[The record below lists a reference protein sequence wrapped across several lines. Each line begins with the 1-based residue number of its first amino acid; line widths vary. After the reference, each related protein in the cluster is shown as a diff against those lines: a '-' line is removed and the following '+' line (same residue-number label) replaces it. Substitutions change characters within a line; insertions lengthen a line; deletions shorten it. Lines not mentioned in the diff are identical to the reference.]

1 MRLNLPR
8 LLHALVIGGCAVLA
22 APLPAKVEL
31 VQQPDGA
38 WQLRREGKPYVI
50 LGAGGVDHLELL
62 AKLGGNSIRTWGIKQ
77 LEETDASGKNL
88 LDRAH
93 ALGLTVSPGIWVQQ
107 PRHGFNL
114 DDPKQVEK
122 QRVAVREAIRRYK
135 DHPAILVWGLGN
147 EVEIQRKP
155 EEYPRIFRELN
166 ELARIVKAEDP
177 DHPVM
182 TILAG
187 ASEPKIRAVMENY
200 PEIDIL
206 GINSYGS
213 SAGVPEKL
221 RATGWT
227 KPYIQTEYG
236 PKGPWECEKTDWDA
250 AIEPPPGEKAE
261 SYRKAYEANAVGFR
275 SQCLGTYAFKWGTK
289 QEVTSTWFGLFL
301 DTGEKTPSV
310 DAIARCWTGQWPEN
324 RSPMITKV
332 EADFV
337 NQTVAPGSAR
347 PLTIRADDAEGDVLA
362 SEAWVMAEAAKP
374 LIGGDKEAV
383 PARIDGCFTA
393 SAPLAYTF
401 RAPGQPGNYRAFVKV
416 SDGRGG
422 ACTQSLAFRV
432 E

>member
-1 MRLNLPR
+1 
-8 LLHALVIGGCAVLA
+8 VVLA
-22 APLPAKVEL
+22 APMPAKVEL

-38 WQLRREGKPYVI
+38 WQLLREGKPYAI

-77 LEETDASGKNL
+77 LEETDASGRNL

-114 DDPKQVEK
+114 DDPRQVGK
-122 QRVAVREAIRRYK
+122 QREAVREAVRRYK

-155 EEYPRIFRELN
+155 EDYPRIFRELN

-177 DHPVM
+177 DHPIM

-187 ASEPKIRAVMENY
+187 AAEPKIQAVMENY

-213 SAGVPEKL
+213 STGVPEKL
-221 RATGWT
+221 RAAGWT

-236 PKGPWECEKTDWDA
+236 PKGPWECPKTDWDA
-250 AIEPPPGEKAE
+250 AIEPSPREKAE
-261 SYRKAYEANAVGFR
+261 SYRAAYDANAVGFR
-275 SQCLGTYAFKWGTK
+275 RQCLGTYAFKWGTK

-301 DTGEKTPSV
+301 DSGEKTPSV
-310 DAIARCWTGQWPEN
+310 DAIARCWTGRWPEN

-332 EADFV
+332 EADFI
-337 NQTVAPGSAR
+337 NRTVAPGSERTLA
-347 PLTIRADDAEGDVLA
+347 IRAEDPEGDVLA

-374 LIGGDKEAV
+374 TIGGDKEAV
-383 PARIDGCFTA
+383 PARIDGCLAAT
-393 SAPLAYTF
+393 APLAYTF